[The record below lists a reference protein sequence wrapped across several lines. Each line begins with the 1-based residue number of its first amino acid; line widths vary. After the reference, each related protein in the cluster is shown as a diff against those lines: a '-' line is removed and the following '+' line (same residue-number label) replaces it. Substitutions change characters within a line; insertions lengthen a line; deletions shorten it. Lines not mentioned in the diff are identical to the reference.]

1 MNEIEEVS
9 GRIMAAMERLSNGV
23 EALTNGASGEVDRL
37 RAALDGEKSVNTELT
52 ERVQALEERQEQAIA
67 ALEAKAREATD
78 RVAVMDKELQQLK
91 AANSQLISAC
101 DALRDANAAGVADPD
116 LINTSMQAQL
126 DSMRALRS
134 AEMAEAQE
142 IISALTPLL
151 QASAQTP
158 QPQESV

>member
-91 AANSQLISAC
+91 AANSQLITAC
-101 DALRDANAAGVADPD
+101 DALRDANAAGVADPG

-126 DSMRALRS
+126 DAMRALRS